1 MLFLLIET
9 VINLD
14 FAWKRRHNAS
24 ASEPLFLD
32 VEYLVSIVPVIEMI
46 LDFAIVVFRIP
57 SPHELNFEMMTPI
70 ADTVTSP
77 RCS

>member
-1 MLFLLIET
+1 ML
-9 VINLD
+9 LD
-14 FAWKRRHNAS
+14 A
-24 ASEPLFLD
+24 
-32 VEYLVSIVPVIEMI
+32 EYIVSIFPVIEMF

-70 ADTVTSP
+70 AVIVINP